1 MLKPANIYLKGPRT
15 KINDI
20 DYDEAKESNTVTI
33 NGVEMSIEEFRRNRP
48 KSRKMFTGLRKK
60 LYEK

>member
-1 MLKPANIYLKGPRT
+1 MNPPSIYLKGPRT

-20 DYDEAKESNTVTI
+20 DYDEAKEPRTVTV

-48 KSRKMFTGLRKK
+48 KSRKMLTGLRKK
-60 LYEK
+60 KEEK